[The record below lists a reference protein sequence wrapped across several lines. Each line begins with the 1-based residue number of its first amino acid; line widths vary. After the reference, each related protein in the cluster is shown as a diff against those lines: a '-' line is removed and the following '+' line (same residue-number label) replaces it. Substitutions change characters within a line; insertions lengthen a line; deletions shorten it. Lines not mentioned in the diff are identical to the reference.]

1 MKHLINFNN
10 YLLTEAFGLAEP
22 TLPLSDL
29 LIEDTEVVFTD
40 FINSGTNK
48 LNLPEVYD
56 LSASKI
62 LKDINWSKFPVIKLK
77 VEYNFIRIPSEEFRK
92 KYPESSKHKNYV
104 CNGFCESIDN
114 KNLLP
119 PIDFR
124 SKNTISL
131 SLGIGGIINE
141 DFNETED
148 FLVESESTILHEL
161 NHAYEAYNRMI
172 RGKGQFSVDL
182 TWGLEVNRSKIR
194 KEIFKEWSDKIGYY
208 LYWSEQ
214 HEINAMVQE
223 AWPYVKRYDVDEM
236 KSKCPTWRAVQQMI
250 EFNPVE
256 FKEKMYKLINSYYP
270 DANPEIILNRLKNG
284 LANWLDIERENSSRR
299 LEDAPSLSGEQIRT
313 MNIDKFLSFAAKRIN
328 ESGEKI
334 QRNIL
339 RMYSKKLK

>member
-29 LIEDTEVVFTD
+29 LIEDTEVIFTD
-40 FINSGTNK
+40 FINSGANK
-48 LNLPEVYD
+48 LSLPEVYD

-77 VEYNFIRIPSEEFRK
+77 VEYNFTKISSEEFRR

-104 CNGFCESIDN
+104 CNGFCETVDN

-124 SKNTISL
+124 TENTLNL
-131 SLGIGGIINE
+131 SLGVGGIINE

-148 FLVESESTILHEL
+148 FLVETESTILHEL

-172 RGKGQFSVDL
+172 KGKGQFSVDL
-182 TWGLEVNRSKIR
+182 TWGLEVNRSRIK
-194 KEIFKEWSDKIGYY
+194 KEIFKEWSDRIGYY

-223 AWPYVKRYDVDEM
+223 AWPYVKRYDVNEM
-236 KSKCPTWRAVQQMI
+236 KSKCSTWRAAQQMI

-270 DANPEIILNRLKNG
+270 EANPEIILNRLKNG

-299 LEDAPSLSGEQIRT
+299 LEDAPSLSGQQIRN

-339 RMYSKKLK
+339 RMYSKKIK